1 MISEF
6 EKNCSVAYQA
16 GVQARWNEVLT
27 KLASPLQRVGV
38 GLSKAKATPKLPSGI
53 GPVKPGV
60 LDSLP
65 TAATK
70 GVDKAADP
78 GMLKNLSNTI
88 GGLSTGGKVG
98 LGAGAMA
105 GPAWL
110 GGHHLTGRPSGSQ
123 ETKDTIYG
131 NLGNQDFMGKL
142 KLLWQYMTGDMGS
155 IQQTLSKPVAPV
167 QKNIDL

>member
-27 KLASPLQRVGV
+27 KSARGLGRASQLG
-38 GLSKAKATPKLPSGI
+38 GKAKASPNI
-53 GPVKPGV
+53 GPVKPGT

-70 GVDKAADP
+70 GVDKQSP
-78 GMLKNLSNTI
+78 GMLKSLSNTI

-131 NLGNQDFMGKL
+131 NLGNEDFMGKL

-155 IQQTLSKPVAPV
+155 IQQTLSKPLAPV

>member
-1 MISEF
+1 MSNLCLCCKEILKDELYSQY
-6 EKNCSVAYQA
+6 CIIIA
-16 GVQARWNEVLT
+16 GDIQT
-27 KLASPLQRVGV
+27 Q
-38 GLSKAKATPKLPSGI
+38 
-53 GPVKPGV
+53 
-60 LDSLP
+60 LDSKHSSTLLGAVSSI
-65 TAATK
+65 TDTDLTTDR
-70 GVDKAADP
+70 V
-78 GMLKNLSNTI
+78 LI
-88 GGLSTGGKVG
+88 STGGKVG

-131 NLGNQDFMGKL
+131 NLGNEDFMGKL

-155 IQQTLSKPVAPV
+155 IQQTLSKPLAPV